1 MRSRP
6 GERGCPRV
14 VATPWTSSSEDQH
27 ASVAATTPLHRSATP
42 EDCAEAV
49 ISLIGNS
56 YITGHV
62 VVVDGGTTL
71 VI

>member
-1 MRSRP
+1 MRWHPASSP
-6 GERGCPRV
+6 L
-14 VATPWTSSSEDQH
+14 PWTSQWEDQH
-27 ASVAATTPLHRSATP
+27 ASIAAAAPLHRSATP

-49 ISLIGNS
+49 IGLLRSA
-56 YITGHV
+56 YVTGHV